1 MTIHIGM
8 RRDTIWTRAMMERL
22 TELWDAGT
30 RALAI
35 ARIMSGE
42 YSVSLSKNAIIGKTH
57 RLMLKPRLTQMNEA
71 AAKANRAAAQ
81 ARTIGKLGCRWV
93 YRLGAGSKP
102 TVFCAQPTL
111 EGKSYCAEHHTRVY
125 MPVAQAE
132 TLRSGK
138 RT

>member
-1 MTIHIGM
+1 MTIHIDM

-22 TELWDAGT
+22 TELWDEGVA
-30 RALAI
+30 AKAI
-35 ARIMSGE
+35 ARLMSVDG
-42 YSVSLSKNAIIGKTH
+42 VSFSKNAIIGKAR
-57 RLMLKPRLTQMNEA
+57 RLMLKPRLSPANIG
-71 AAKANRAAAQ
+71 AAKANHERALGRA
-81 ARTIGKLGCRWV
+81 IGVTTCRWV

-111 EGKSYCAEHHTRVY
+111 EGKSYCAEHHARVY